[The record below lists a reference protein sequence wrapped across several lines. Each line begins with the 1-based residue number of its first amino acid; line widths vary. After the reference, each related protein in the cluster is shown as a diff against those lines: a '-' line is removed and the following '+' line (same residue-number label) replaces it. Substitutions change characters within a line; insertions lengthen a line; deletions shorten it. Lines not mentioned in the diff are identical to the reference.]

1 MPKTSW
7 STKVIDLAI
16 ELHAEL
22 SLNNKNWHQ
31 LKSNHERRA
40 AELIAS
46 ALIQLI
52 RGGKSS
58 DVEVLLEQSILWLK
72 REIKDP
78 GCPNH

>member
-1 MPKTSW
+1 MPNISW
-7 STKVIDLAI
+7 PTKAVDLSLEI
-16 ELHAEL
+16 HAKL
-22 SLNNKNWHQ
+22 SLNDKNWHQ

-46 ALIQLI
+46 ALVQLI

-58 DVEVLLEQSILWLK
+58 DIEALLEQSILWLK